1 MKSITIIA
9 SLLLGVTSFA
19 QNSLGEIVGT
29 FKEKNGE
36 TIPEAYIFTM
46 RGEQKFVTKTD
57 MDGRFRLT
65 AVPAGKYD
73 VHCVNS
79 DQDTTIMQGVDVVP
93 DGIASCGDIV
103 QAEATDIGTV
113 YITAKVID
121 IYSSPVDKITAKD
134 IKHMPSK
141 FSTIDMIAN
150 TSSDVK
156 KSDDGELVFRGARK
170 GDVIMYLD
178 GVKMTEI
185 QNVPSASI
193 GYVMVYSGAIPAK
206 YGDTNGGVVVM
217 ETLSYFDLLR
227 EYESRK

>member
-19 QNSLGEIVGT
+19 QGALGDIVGT
-29 FKEKNGE
+29 FKAKDGE
-36 TIPEAYIFTM
+36 TIPEAYVYTM
-46 RGEQKFVTKTD
+46 RGEQKYTTKTD
-57 MDGRFRLT
+57 IDGRFRLS
-65 AVPAGKYD
+65 AIPAGKYT
-73 VHCVNS
+73 VYCIGEM
-79 DQDTTIMQGVDVVP
+79 DTTESREVEVLP
-93 DGIASCGDIV
+93 DGLVSTGDIV
-103 QAEATDIGTV
+103 ESMIIPDVVI
-113 YITAKVID
+113 YAKPID
-121 IYSSPVDKITAKD
+121 INSSPVDKITAKD

-141 FSTIDMIAN
+141 FSTVDMIAN

-178 GVKMTEI
+178 GVKMTEV

>member
-36 TIPEAYIFTM
+36 TIPDAYVYTV
-46 RGEQKFVTKTD
+46 RGDQKIVTKTD
-57 MDGRFRLT
+57 LDGRFRLT
-65 AVPAGKYD
+65 AVPVGKCD
-73 VHCVNS
+73 VFCVS
-79 DQDTTIMQGVDVVP
+79 ADQDTTMMSGIDVVP
-93 DGIASCGDIV
+93 DGIASCGDIIQSEIRDLGIV
-103 QAEATDIGTV
+103 VISAPT
-113 YITAKVID
+113 ID

>member
-73 VHCVNS
+73 VNCISSDLDTVVMRDVN
-79 DQDTTIMQGVDVVP
+79 VAP
-93 DGIASCGDIV
+93 DGIANCGDIILEV
-103 QAEATDIGTV
+103 TKFGPIEVFAPT
-113 YITAKVID
+113 ID

-141 FSTIDMIAN
+141 FSIIDMIAN

>member
-65 AVPAGKYD
+65 AGPAGKYD

-121 IYSSPVDKITAKD
+121 IYSSPVDKITGT
-134 IKHMPSK
+134 PS
-141 FSTIDMIAN
+141 
-150 TSSDVK
+150 V
-156 KSDDGELVFRGARK
+156 
-170 GDVIMYLD
+170 
-178 GVKMTEI
+178 
-185 QNVPSASI
+185 
-193 GYVMVYSGAIPAK
+193 
-206 YGDTNGGVVVM
+206 
-217 ETLSYFDLLR
+217 
-227 EYESRK
+227 

>member
-1 MKSITIIA
+1 
-9 SLLLGVTSFA
+9 
-19 QNSLGEIVGT
+19 
-29 FKEKNGE
+29 
-36 TIPEAYIFTM
+36 
-46 RGEQKFVTKTD
+46 
-57 MDGRFRLT
+57 
-65 AVPAGKYD
+65 
-73 VHCVNS
+73 
-79 DQDTTIMQGVDVVP
+79 
-93 DGIASCGDIV
+93 
-103 QAEATDIGTV
+103 
-113 YITAKVID
+113 
-121 IYSSPVDKITAKD
+121 
-134 IKHMPSK
+134 
-141 FSTIDMIAN
+141 IDMIAN